1 MERKL
6 VIIGNGFD
14 IDHGLPTKFN
24 PDFKNI
30 SEKYESDNFWDLYQ
44 SREGDIWSDF
54 EKLLG
59 NPDFNSLEETFI
71 CYGPDYLSDRESDRN
86 GIIYQVDQSGK
97 LQETLYE
104 FANKAEVELNMKS
117 PKLKFKK
124 MFTKEDLFISFN
136 YTHTLEKIYKV
147 DYKNIL
153 HVHGEVGKSNLLLGY
168 VKGEFSPEKY
178 VIDVRKKG
186 IGPFMEM
193 DIKEYIDD
201 IDDYYVRTAYLNLYE
216 KSKEFYKEV
225 KVFLMKSFLN
235 KHKAQ
240 IDKIIVYG
248 HSCAIDFDYFKY
260 LNKRYS
266 NILWEF
272 YVMDSQDDYKK
283 INNTQK
289 DNVKNLVK
297 KLKIE
302 NHEIIILK

>member
-14 IDHGLPTKFN
+14 IDHALPTKFN

-30 SEKYESDNFWDLYQ
+30 AEKYESDNFWDLYQ
-44 SREGDIWSDF
+44 SRESDIWSDF

-71 CYGPDYLSDRESDRN
+71 FNSPDYLSDRESDRD

-104 FANKAEVELNMKS
+104 FANKAEVELNMKG

-178 VIDVRKKG
+178 GIDVRKKG
-186 IGPFMEM
+186 VGPFIEI

-201 IDDYYVRTAYLNLYE
+201 IDDYYVRTAYSNLYE
-216 KSKEFYKEV
+216 KSKSFYKEV
-225 KVFLMKSFLN
+225 RIFFIESFLN

-240 IDKIIVYG
+240 IDNIIVYG

-260 LNKRYS
+260 LNKKYP
-266 NILWEF
+266 NALWEF
-272 YVMDSQDDYKK
+272 YVMDTRFDNKK

-289 DNVKNLVK
+289 DNVDNLIK
-297 KLKIE
+297 KL
-302 NHEIIILK
+302 EIKNSEIKNI